1 MNFDSDEG
9 KALTY
14 EDSSRSS
21 AHVQHVQ
28 PAGRRCFSRGLEPCR
43 SRYIHS
49 SRRGQLLTCSLSES
63 TPPHRDYT
71 CYALASSFC
80 HRAYAKFQ
88 GARLSSDTYT
98 FPYSTKYAFLLC
110 GDHQQEF
117 LEGLYY
123 QPGVIS
129 TPLTRMLL
137 LGPPLVCSGHRNDC
151 CERGSS
157 SISRPFS

>member
-1 MNFDSDEG
+1 MPLLLPSSEGEAMMNFDSDEG

-88 GARLSSDTYT
+88 GARLSSFRYVY
-98 FPYSTKYAFLLC
+98 FSLLHEVCLSSMRRPST
-110 GDHQQEF
+110 
-117 LEGLYY
+117 
-123 QPGVIS
+123 GV
-129 TPLTRMLL
+129 P
-137 LGPPLVCSGHRNDC
+137 
-151 CERGSS
+151 RGSLLPTRCHLNS
-157 SISRPFS
+157 THSDVAPWATLSVLWPSQ